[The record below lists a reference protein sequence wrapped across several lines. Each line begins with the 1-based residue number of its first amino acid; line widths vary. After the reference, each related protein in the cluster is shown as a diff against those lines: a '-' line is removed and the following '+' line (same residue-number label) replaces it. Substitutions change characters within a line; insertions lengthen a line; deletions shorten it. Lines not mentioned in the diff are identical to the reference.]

1 VDGRVRSA
9 TTGEVH
15 QPGHHVRVLI
25 VDDASQFRQAAR
37 ELLERRGY
45 VVVGEADC
53 ARTALDLAAELV
65 PDAILLDVRLPDGT
79 GFQLSAILT
88 MSEPAPAVLLITSDL
103 SLGSDELL
111 KVSGARGLVGKA
123 QLARTDLGRFWPRP
137 YGARA
142 AAG

>member
-1 VDGRVRSA
+1 MVRSA
-9 TTGEVH
+9 TTAEVH
-15 QPGHHVRVLI
+15 ESSSPVRVLI

-45 VVVGEADC
+45 LVVGEADC
-53 ARTALDLAAELV
+53 ARSALDLAARLA

-88 MSEPAPAVLLITSDL
+88 MREPAPAVLLITSDL

-111 KVSGARGLVGKA
+111 KVSGAQGLVGKA
-123 QLARTDLGRFWPRP
+123 QLARTDLGRFWPNPQGRQP
-137 YGARA
+137 